1 VFDPFLYLNIVAIA
15 YSLLLRLLGGKKF
28 DLWYKIQAC
37 TVSTITILAA
47 ILVSANSN
55 AEIQEWGKN
64 LLYLVPVLAILWIV
78 PRNEPKSK

>member
-1 VFDPFLYLNIVAIA
+1 MFDPFLYLNIVAIA

-28 DLWYKIQAC
+28 DLWYKIQAS